1 MHDYEVKIYEGVNNP
16 QYVFYKLYI
25 DGKCLFDEFLENIEK
40 NKADKK
46 LYRYIVAYMDA
57 LTDQNRFPSSKFNHI
72 EDTSRYDIYEFKKDR
87 LRVYVLKQKPN
98 FFIVLGGFKATQKKD
113 INILKSIIKDFPKE
127 YKK

>member
-87 LRVYVLKQKPN
+87 IRVYVLKQKPN
-98 FFIVLGGFKATQKKD
+98 CFIVLGGFKATQKKD